1 MHPVKQRLLTALA
14 EAYERG
20 TAGRTG
26 KASRFF
32 RISFV
37 DLARAAGCADG
48 DALEISRSVLT
59 EAAGAGI
66 VQLRH
71 PRRDATTITS
81 IELDPAREE
90 DLYAILD
97 RSSPTKHRAH
107 LAAIFTDALAWE
119 VPQERRESWVRMC
132 EDFAEAARSGG
143 PLVPFSRTDAAYTA
157 KLLHAT
163 VKLLHWKGESLLRFA
178 SCQVFGSSKQLERWR
193 SAIEAALSLATDG
206 NVTDLSQLGI
216 LENPRACLICGPMI
230 LHYANR
236 TADLRPLMGPITLSL
251 TDLATCTRIE
261 SDAVR
266 FCTVE
271 NPTTFHE
278 LAKLRCDT
286 LFACTDG
293 YAKLAL
299 FQLVRRLD
307 PSIEIF
313 HFGDSDPAGFDILRH
328 LRVETK
334 REIGS
339 VHMKWRAAER
349 PEPMSPADRVLAER
363 LLGTSN
369 LNADEKSVIHTMLT
383 TGDKGAFEQE
393 HLGVP
398 SSREWPFYPLS

>member
-1 MHPVKQRLLTALA
+1 LHPVKQRLLTALA
-14 EAYERG
+14 RLTSAVR
-20 TAGRTG
+20 AGRTG
-26 KASRFF
+26 KASRCF

-48 DALEISRSVLT
+48 DALEISRTVLT
-59 EAAGAGI
+59 EAASTGI
-66 VQLRH
+66 VRLRH
-71 PRRDATTITS
+71 PRRDAGTVTS

-97 RSSPTKHRAH
+97 RFSPTKQRAQ
-107 LAAIFTDALAWE
+107 LAAIFIEAQGWD
-119 VPQERRESWVRMC
+119 VPQERRESWDRMC
-132 EDFAEAARSGG
+132 EGFAAAAGSGG

-157 KLLHAT
+157 ELLRAISKLLQ
-163 VKLLHWKGESLLRFA
+163 WKGESLLRFA
-178 SCQVFGSSKQLERWR
+178 SCQVFGNSKQLERWR

-206 NVTDLSQLGI
+206 NVTDLAQLGI

-230 LHYANR
+230 LHYGDR
-236 TADLRPLMGPITLSL
+236 TADLRQLTGPITLSSA
-251 TDLATCTRIE
+251 DLAACARIE

-278 LAKLRCDT
+278 LAKLRCNT

-307 PSIEIF
+307 PAMAIF

-334 REIGS
+334 REIWS
-339 VHMKWRAAER
+339 VHMKWRAAET
-349 PEPMSPADRVLAER
+349 PEPMSPADRALADR
-363 LLGTSN
+363 LLATSE
-369 LNADEKSVIHTMLT
+369 LTADEKSVIQTMLI

-398 SSREWPFYPLS
+398 SSNEWPFYP